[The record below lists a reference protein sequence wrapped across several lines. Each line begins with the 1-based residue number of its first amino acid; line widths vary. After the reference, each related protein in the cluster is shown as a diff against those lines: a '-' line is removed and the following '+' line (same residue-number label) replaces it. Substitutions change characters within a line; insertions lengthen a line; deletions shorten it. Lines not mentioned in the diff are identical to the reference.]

1 MPEIEIKD
9 NPKLKS
15 FLRKVT
21 ELSFTSVI
29 WGIWIY
35 LFLPI
40 LNITLWVLGVRYFNI
55 EVIEKVGYL
64 ELLGLL
70 NKLGWTVLVL
80 FVALRSWGYYNY
92 WRFGRRNRRK
102 TISPTVVEELA
113 GYFQIPLEQVEQL
126 ISKKEVIWPVQ
137 GDLNQDVGDWLA
149 NSKGDNPKK
158 RV

>member
-29 WGIWIY
+29 WGMWIY

-40 LNITLWVLGVRYFNI
+40 LNITLWVLGVRYFHI
-55 EVIEKVGYL
+55 EVIEEVGYL
-64 ELLGLL
+64 ELLDLL

-80 FVALRSWGYYNY
+80 FVAFRSWGYYNY

-102 TISPTVVEELA
+102 TVSPTVVEELA

-126 ISKKEVIWPVQ
+126 RSKKEVVW
-137 GDLNQDVGDWLA
+137 GDLNRDVGDWLA